1 MTAFVN
7 PALLWG
13 LGLIAAPILIHLINL
28 WRHRRVQWAAMDF
41 LLESRK
47 KNQRWVL
54 LRQLLLL
61 AARVL
66 VVAFIVLMLAQ
77 PLIAPRMGAWLG
89 SARTHHVVLLDDSF
103 SMSDRWAETSGFARA
118 REVIERIAEQA
129 AARGGNQTFTL
140 LRFSRAG
147 KLADGRA
154 ADLLSVPLDSGLA
167 GRLREL
173 LADFDPSETAA
184 GPAAALETVGR
195 LLADGPQENRI
206 LYVVSDFRANEWRE
220 PGDVREALAAWQGA
234 ESQIQFVQCVPSLHD
249 NLGIV
254 SLTPQAGTRAAGVP
268 FFFDISVQNFGR
280 QRARDVTVLLQEDG
294 HARPSLVIDAIEP
307 GAVESRRVL
316 VNFPTAGDHVVT
328 ASLEND
334 VVAADNVRHALVSLP
349 LGVGVLVIDGD
360 ELARDG
366 RFLSLARSPGG
377 NVRTG
382 VEPRLE
388 TPQFLADSPL
398 NRFSTIYVMNAGQLD
413 SRAVSALEKFA
424 KAGGGVGFFVGPQSD
439 AKLINEQ
446 LYRDGKGLFPAPLGS
461 ETPLFVDRLERTPDL
476 QVTDHPIFRVFAGER
491 NSFLQTVVV
500 DRYFGLREREDT
512 VLPPE
517 TQVLAKLRNGAPLVL
532 ERKFGAGRVVAFLT
546 TAGPAWNN
554 WGRNPSYVVAMLELQ
569 SYLSP
574 APAAEGDRQVGAP
587 LVLAVDRAR
596 FQPEVKFNVPGADSS
611 TLVAAA
617 PLSGAAGGAPVG
629 GQAASLV
636 DTPRAGIYSAE
647 LQAVDGQ
654 TELRRF
660 ALNVVPAE
668 GNLALVDGQQLKAT
682 LPDVPFE
689 FHRSDDRVWG
699 APNLAGFNLSS
710 TLLVLLVAL
719 LVGEQL
725 LAYASS
731 YHPTTKGGAR

>member
-1 MTAFVN
+1 MTAFVH

-13 LGLIAAPILIHLINL
+13 LGLVAAPILIHLINL
-28 WRHRRVQWAAMDF
+28 WRHRRVRWAAMDF

-61 AARVL
+61 AARIAAVAL
-66 VVAFIVLMLAQ
+66 VVLMLAQ
-77 PLIAPRMGAWLG
+77 PLVAPRMGAWLG
-89 SARTHHVVLLDDSF
+89 STRTHHVVLLDDSY

-118 REVIERIAEQA
+118 RTVIERIAEQA
-129 AARGGNQTFTL
+129 AARGGQQTLTL

-154 ADLLSVPLDSGLA
+154 ADLLSVPLDAGLSA
-167 GRLREL
+167 RIREL
-173 LADFDPSETAA
+173 LAGIDPSETAA
-184 GPAAALETVGR
+184 GPAPALETVGR

-206 LYVVSDFRANEWRE
+206 LYIVSDFRANEWRE
-220 PGDVREALAAWQGA
+220 PGDVRDALAPWRGA
-234 ESQIQFVQCVPSLHD
+234 QAQIQFVQCVPSLHD

-254 SLTPQAGTRAAGVP
+254 SLVPQAGTRAAGVP
-268 FFFDISVQNFGR
+268 FFFDVSVQNFGR
-280 QRARDVTVLLQEDG
+280 QRARDVAVLLQEDG
-294 HARPSLVIDAIEP
+294 HARPSLVIDEIAP

-316 VNFPTAGDHVVT
+316 VNFPTAGDHLVT

-334 VVAADNVRHALVSLP
+334 VIATDNVRHALVSLP
-349 LGVGVLVIDGD
+349 LGVGVLVVDGD

-366 RFLSLARSPGG
+366 RFLSLALAPGG

-388 TPQFLADSPL
+388 TPQFLAESPL
-398 NRFSTIYVMNAGQLD
+398 DPFATIYVMNAGQLD
-413 SRAVSALEKFA
+413 PRAVAALEKFVQ
-424 KAGGGVGFFVGPQSD
+424 AGGGVGFFVGPQSD
-439 AKLINEQ
+439 AKFINEQ
-446 LYRDGKGLFPAPLGS
+446 LYRDGQGLFPAPLGS

-476 QVTDHPIFRVFAGER
+476 QVSDHPIFRVFAGER
-491 NSFLQTVVV
+491 NSFSQTVVI

-517 TQVLAKLRNGAPLVL
+517 TKVLAKLRNGAPLAL

-569 SYLSP
+569 SYL
-574 APAAEGDRQVGAP
+574 APVPEADDQRQVGAP
-587 LVLAVDRAR
+587 LVVAVDRAR
-596 FQPEVKFNVPGADSS
+596 FAADVKFTIPGVDSS
-611 TLVAAA
+611 TVVAAV
-617 PLSGAAGGAPVG
+617 PAAEGSPP
-629 GQAASLV
+629 AASLV
-636 DTPRAGIYSAE
+636 DTPRAGIYEAE
-647 LQAVDGQ
+647 LAEPDGQ
-654 TELRRF
+654 SEHLRF

-668 GNLALVDGQQLKAT
+668 GNLALVDGRELKAA
-682 LPDVPFE
+682 LSEVPFE
-689 FHRSDDRVWG
+689 FHRADDRVWG

-710 TLLVLLVAL
+710 SLLWLLVAL

-725 LAYASS
+725 LAYAAS
-731 YHPTTKGGAR
+731 YHPAKGGAR

>member
-1 MTAFVN
+1 MTAFVH

-28 WRHRRVQWAAMDF
+28 WRHRRVRWAAMDF

-61 AARVL
+61 AARIAAVAL
-66 VVAFIVLMLAQ
+66 VVLMLAQ
-77 PLIAPRMGAWLG
+77 PLVAPRMGAWLG
-89 SARTHHVVLLDDSF
+89 SARTHHVVLLDDSY

-118 REVIERIAEQA
+118 REVIARIAEQA
-129 AARGGNQTFTL
+129 AGRGGSQTLTL

-154 ADLLSVPLDSGLA
+154 ADLLSVPLDAGLA

-173 LADFDPSETAA
+173 LASIAPSETAA
-184 GPAAALETVGR
+184 GPAMALETAGR
-195 LLADGPQENRI
+195 LLADGPQENRV

-220 PGDVREALAAWQGA
+220 PGDVRDALAAWQGA
-234 ESQIQFVQCVPSLHD
+234 QAQIQFVQCVPSLHD

-254 SLTPQAGTRAAGVP
+254 SLAPQAGTRAAGVP
-268 FFFDISVQNFGR
+268 FFIEVAVQNFGR
-280 QRARDVTVLLQEDG
+280 QVARDIAVLLQEDG
-294 HARPSLVIDAIEP
+294 HARPSLVIDEIAA
-307 GAVESRRVL
+307 GAVEARRVL

-334 VVAADNVRHALVSLP
+334 VVAADNVRHALVTLP
-349 LGVGVLVIDGD
+349 LGVGVLVVDGD
-360 ELARDG
+360 ELSRDG
-366 RFLSLARSPGG
+366 RFLSLALAPGG

-398 NRFSTIYVMNAGQLD
+398 DPFAVIYVMNAAQLEP
-413 SRAVSALEKFA
+413 RAVAALEKFA
-424 KAGGGVGFFVGPQSD
+424 KAGGGVAFFVGPQSD
-439 AKLINEQ
+439 AKAINEQ
-446 LYRDGKGLFPAPLGS
+446 LYRDGQGLFPAPLGT

-491 NSFLQTVVV
+491 NSFLQTVVI

-512 VLPPE
+512 VLPAE
-517 TQVLAKLRNGAPLVL
+517 TKVLAKLRNGAPLAL

-569 SYLSP
+569 SYL
-574 APAAEGDRQVGAP
+574 APAAAADGERQVGAP
-587 LVLAVDRAR
+587 LVLPIDRAR
-596 FQPEVKFNVPGADSS
+596 YSADVKFTVPGVDGD

-617 PLSGAAGGAPVG
+617 ANAAGG
-629 GQAASLV
+629 GQSATLV
-636 DTPRAGIYSAE
+636 ETPRAGIYEAQ
-647 LQAVDGQ
+647 LHTTDGQ
-654 TELRRF
+654 NQVRRF

-668 GNLALVDGQQLKAT
+668 GNLALVDGRQLKAA

-689 FHRSDDRVWG
+689 FHRADDRVWS

-710 TLLVLLVAL
+710 SLLWLLVVL

-725 LAYASS
+725 LAYAAS
-731 YHPTTKGGAR
+731 YHPASSGGAR